1 LPITYDES
9 HGPWVIVT
17 MPREGVS
24 DADFAEHLRKMSK
37 YFERDTRF
45 GVVIDARNATPLSPV
60 RRRMVAEFLDG
71 EIAQRGQRL
80 LGTAAVLSSPFS
92 RGIFRVIEW
101 SSRYTHPMMCFAS
114 MEQALDW
121 LRSL

>member
-1 LPITYDES
+1 
-9 HGPWVIVT
+9 
-17 MPREGVS
+17 MR
-24 DADFAEHLRKMSK
+24 K

-45 GVVIDARNATPLSPV
+45 GVVIDARNAAPLSPV
-60 RRRMVAEFLDG
+60 RRRMVAEFLDE

-101 SSRYTHPMMCFAS
+101 SSRYKHPMMCFATP
-114 MEQALDW
+114 ELALEW